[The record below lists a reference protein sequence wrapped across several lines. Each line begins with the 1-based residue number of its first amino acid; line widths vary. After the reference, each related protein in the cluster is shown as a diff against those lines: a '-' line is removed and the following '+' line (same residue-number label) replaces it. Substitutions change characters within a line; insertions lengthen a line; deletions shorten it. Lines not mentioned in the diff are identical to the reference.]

1 MKDHNW
7 DILDH
12 MDMTKGWDHFTEFIY
27 KVIDKH
33 IPESRVPHPNGRNCP
48 YLSKK
53 ARETVRLKHKR
64 WQKYIHCKT
73 EQNLNLY
80 KRARNNATSE
90 IRTSLYNYEKDMA
103 GKIKSDSKIFWKYVR
118 SKSKTKSTIGRVE
131 KEGGGGCTTTSDEET
146 ANVLNDYFATVFT
159 QEPEGP
165 LPEFTVEPEPPLL
178 DNIEITE
185 DHVLKAIAH
194 LNPSKTPGPDNLHPK
209 LLVET
214 KDTIVKPLTKLF
226 KTSIEFNTLP
236 SDWKEAYVTPIFKKG
251 SKKKPENYRP
261 ISLTSVPCKIL
272 QRIIRDKIV
281 EHMETHSLFNIHQ
294 HGFRSKHSCVTQLL
308 EVIEDLM
315 EKIDQGHEI
324 DIAYLDFSKAFDKVP
339 HKRLLHKLKAYNIS
353 GTILDWIESFLKDL
367 TQQVIVNGCRSNVRR
382 VTSGVPQG
390 SVLGPVLFLVY
401 VNDMPNEIHNIIK
414 LFADDTKL
422 YSTRNSETPLQTDL
436 NTVVGWTQK
445 WLMTLNTQKCKHMHI
460 GRSEQHNKLV
470 LKDQLDQ
477 DIQLIPAENEKDLG
491 VTFDKDLKFG
501 VHIQT
506 SVNKANKTLGI
517 IFRTYT
523 YMDIEMFKTL
533 YKTLVRPHLEYASV
547 IWSPY
552 LKKDKI
558 SIENVQRRATKRIR
572 SIIISHMSYP
582 DRLRKIG
589 LPTLEY
595 RRIRADMVQVYK
607 ILTGLDQVNIGNHLQ
622 LNVGSTRGHPRKLY
636 KHRHRTNL
644 TLNTFSYRVVDVWN
658 NLPEEVVMAPSLN
671 TFKSRLNKVWK
682 NFPSKFEPS
691 FY

>member
-1 MKDHNW
+1 
-7 DILDH
+7 
-12 MDMTKGWDHFTEFIY
+12 
-27 KVIDKH
+27 
-33 IPESRVPHPNGRNCP
+33 
-48 YLSKK
+48 
-53 ARETVRLKHKR
+53 
-64 WQKYIHCKT
+64 
-73 EQNLNLY
+73 
-80 KRARNNATSE
+80 
-90 IRTSLYNYEKDMA
+90 MA
-103 GKIKSDSKIFWKYVR
+103 EKIKSDSKIFWKYVR

-131 KEGGGGCTTTSDEET
+131 KEGGTCTTTSDEET

-226 KTSIEFNTLP
+226 KTSIETNTLP

-353 GTILDWIESFLKDL
+353 GKILDWIESFLKDL

-382 VTSGVPQG
+382 FTSGVPQG

-422 YSTRNSETPLQTDL
+422 YSTRNSDTPLQTDL
-436 NTVVGWTQK
+436 NTVAGWTK
-445 WLMTLNTQKCKHMHI
+445 N
-460 GRSEQHNKLV
+460 
-470 LKDQLDQ
+470 
-477 DIQLIPAENEKDLG
+477 
-491 VTFDKDLKFG
+491 
-501 VHIQT
+501 
-506 SVNKANKTLGI
+506 
-517 IFRTYT
+517 
-523 YMDIEMFKTL
+523 
-533 YKTLVRPHLEYASV
+533 
-547 IWSPY
+547 
-552 LKKDKI
+552 
-558 SIENVQRRATKRIR
+558 
-572 SIIISHMSYP
+572 
-582 DRLRKIG
+582 
-589 LPTLEY
+589 
-595 RRIRADMVQVYK
+595 
-607 ILTGLDQVNIGNHLQ
+607 
-622 LNVGSTRGHPRKLY
+622 GS
-636 KHRHRTNL
+636 
-644 TLNTFSYRVVDVWN
+644 
-658 NLPEEVVMAPSLN
+658 
-671 TFKSRLNKVWK
+671 
-682 NFPSKFEPS
+682 
-691 FY
+691 